1 MLEKRFKLAEVDL
14 LAEDLCEENEI
25 MEMYWMSYK
34 VLMASTETIT
44 DLQGDLEDL
53 KVTVGIHQA
62 SQNPCIYFPVFKDRQ
77 EMEQCYTLVMR
88 ILVQYVRKYIGRYIV
103 QLDKGHDQDIFTYI
117 IGREEV
123 LNNNVAISLSHEDKG
138 VISQLYLVGIRNV
151 IPVVLFHAFHRFHE
165 QGNLCL
171 LDADGKFQVE
181 INKVIPQERHYE
193 IFHLFDI
200 NSVFAQD
207 YPKCIV
213 QANGKE
219 KSFYVLSPIG
229 EAITAR
235 DALLSGKWLG
245 QIPHDR
251 CQMHPLFFTLLQHP
265 EALHFINNKLE
276 ETQTGTYSW
285 LRDTDDNVVIYAESS
300 ALVSSVMQTI
310 RSSLIIETISVQNAD
325 YIANYIQSKYW
336 QDRIEMIC
344 SRHRGKIIVHTGY
357 HTSGMINITIVGT
370 NDLLLPIADF
380 STESKSLLADLPQEK
395 PMSMMKTVLTKTVIM
410 DPYQFEYL
418 SELMNISLLD
428 VGSSH
433 NVEILK
439 VDNGKQR
446 GFVVKG
452 YDSGIVNE
460 ISHKISENAN
470 NIKRKVRLLSQRVAI
485 LTLLKNHDYLSSMA
499 TQYKCLV
506 SVDTTEN
513 AELPARRVESDH
525 VAIRSRWFMEN
536 GCDICLTLKEPELC
550 QVDVLVEQG
559 EQEGIQGKT
568 L

>member
-1 MLEKRFKLAEVDL
+1 M
-14 LAEDLCEENEI
+14 AEDICEELEI
-25 MEMYWMSYK
+25 KEMYWMSYK
-34 VLMASTETIT
+34 VLMTSTETIPI
-44 DLQGDLEDL
+44 LKRDLEYL

-62 SQNPCIYFPVFKDRQ
+62 SENPCIYFPVFKDRK
-77 EMEQCYTLVMR
+77 EMEECYTLVMR
-88 ILVQYVRKYIGRYIV
+88 TLVQCVGKYIGRYIV
-103 QLDKGHDQDIFTYI
+103 QLDKGHDQDISTYI
-117 IGREEV
+117 KGCEEV
-123 LNNNVAISLSHEDKG
+123 LNNNVAISLSHEDNG

-151 IPVVLFHAFHRFHE
+151 IPVVLFHAIHRFHE
-165 QGNLCL
+165 QGNLRL
-171 LDADGKFQVE
+171 LDADGKFKVE
-181 INKVIPQERHYE
+181 INKVILQESHYE

-229 EAITAR
+229 ETMTAR

-276 ETQTGTYSW
+276 ETQTGKYSW

-325 YIANYIQSKYW
+325 CIANYIQSGYW

-357 HTSGMINITIVGT
+357 RTSGMIDITTVGT
-370 NDLLLPIADF
+370 NDLLLAIAGF
-380 STESKSLLADLPQEK
+380 STESKSLLADLSREQS
-395 PMSMMKTVLTKTVIM
+395 MSVKTILSKTVEM
-410 DPYQFEYL
+410 DPYQFKYL
-418 SELMNISLLD
+418 CSLMNITLLD
-428 VGSSH
+428 AGSSH
-433 NVEILK
+433 NFEIMK

-446 GFVVKG
+446 GFVVSG
-452 YDSGIVNE
+452 NDSEIVSQISNE
-460 ISHKISENAN
+460 ISENAKH
-470 NIKRKVRLLSQRVAI
+470 IKRKVHLLRQRVAI
-485 LTLLKNHDYLSSMA
+485 LTLQKNHVDFFSSMG
-499 TQYKCLV
+499 TRYNCLV
-506 SVDTTEN
+506 SVDTTKN
-513 AELPARRVESDH
+513 AELPTLRVESDY
-525 VAIRSRWFMEN
+525 VATRGRWFMEN
-536 GCDICLTLKEPELC
+536 GCEICLTLKEPELC
-550 QVDVLVEQG
+550 QVDVLVEQR
-559 EQEGIQGKT
+559 EQEGVQGKT